1 MLGNL
6 RIWFLDRCHRR
17 VLKTMLTN
25 DQIHKNLSE
34 HIIKNYFPNSDN
46 VEVGPWEVNCFSI
59 CFWINAIFKSEQKGI
74 YVKIPKVIFYNKQ
87 NESIMPLSDKDKIL
101 AEDEYRSLIHL
112 GGNWPT
118 NETHFIKVL
127 DFVKEYNA
135 IITERFYGNH
145 FFKILKK
152 CDLKRRVLSSPRF
165 SSNILKRLAQS
176 LSKFHQ
182 LSMKPCKVDL
192 DKYFFKIE
200 KYSSELKSLGVS
212 KDYLDNLFSRLNKA
226 NSWEL
231 DSYQTTTLKGLDIRQ
246 VFING
251 QSDIFILDPG
261 RMKNDYLEAD
271 LARFITTCKILYWG
285 TFFIFLNL
293 SPGNYYTD
301 SFIKGYSV
309 NNKISTR
316 LINILIIKE
325 LLKFWRM
332 AYLVTG
338 VRSWSLPIKKT
349 LQKIYIDPFYKG
361 QINSE
366 LTTLGL

>member
-1 MLGNL
+1 
-6 RIWFLDRCHRR
+6 
-17 VLKTMLTN
+17 MLTN

-34 HIIKNYFPNSDN
+34 HIIKKYFPNSDH
-46 VEVGPWEVNCFSI
+46 VDVGPWEVNCFSI
-59 CFWINAIFKSEQKGI
+59 CFWINTIVGSEQKGI
-74 YVKIPKVIFYNKQ
+74 YVKIPKVIFYNKE
-87 NESIMPLSDKDKIL
+87 NESIMPLSKKDKIL
-101 AEDEYRSLIHL
+101 AEDEYKSLKYL
-112 GGNWPT
+112 GGNWSN
-118 NETHFIKVL
+118 NETHFIKLL
-127 DFVKEYNA
+127 DFVEEYNA
-135 IITERFYGNH
+135 IITERLYGNH

-152 CDLKRRVLSSPRF
+152 SDLKRRLLFPPSF
-165 SSNILKRLAQS
+165 SSNILKRLAES

-192 DKYFFKIE
+192 NEYFLKIE
-200 KYSSELKSLGVS
+200 KYSSELQSLGVS
-212 KDYLDNLFSRLNKA
+212 KYYFDNLFSRLSKA

-261 RMKNDYLEAD
+261 KMKNDYLEAD

-293 SPGNYYTD
+293 SPSTYYTD
-301 SFIKGYSV
+301 SFIRDYSV
-309 NNKISTR
+309 NNKISGR

-332 AYLVTG
+332 AYLVTD
-338 VRSWSLPIKKT
+338 VRSWSMPIKKT